1 MVAIGFG
8 SSVSSIFGQARGGAG
23 LWLRALGPCLLP
35 LAQRRAG
42 RRHLKL
48 QRPGP
53 ALIGRH
59 TVAGAALHV
68 FLRRSARALVGKH
81 SSIQVERAPSPPAL
95 PLRVFAGSSPVRPLR
110 CDPDR
115 RRFSPPTAAIGL
127 PPASGPG
134 TDPVRRGDLKR
145 INLQRKLCLA
155 SDTSSFSSQSGTLW
169 HP

>member
-59 TVAGAALHV
+59 TVAGVPGAALHV

-81 SSIQVERAPSPPAL
+81 SSIQVERAPSPPGAPFARVRRQL
-95 PLRVFAGSSPVRPLR
+95 PRAATSVRP
-110 CDPDR
+110 
-115 RRFSPPTAAIGL
+115 
-127 PPASGPG
+127 
-134 TDPVRRGDLKR
+134 
-145 INLQRKLCLA
+145 
-155 SDTSSFSSQSGTLW
+155 
-169 HP
+169 